1 MSDTRRR
8 GLLIIATAMIVYLSL
23 MVVGISSAAAEEAP
37 GSRCDISASR
47 QGASVTV
54 THLSPLPSP
63 GNVTI
68 NGVLYR
74 SSDWQGD
81 GAGNMV
87 IVATVPANEPAV
99 VHRYLP
105 PPGGECTI
113 TLPAERES
121 KWDRWR
127 DRLDRWHAERAAWR
141 DRWLDH
147 RSDRCCSRWSR

>member
-8 GLLIIATAMIVYLSL
+8 GLLTIAAAMVVYLLL
-23 MVVGISSAAAEEAP
+23 MVVGISSAAAEETP
-37 GSRCDISASR
+37 GSRCDITATRS
-47 QGASVTV
+47 GAVVTV

-68 NGVLYR
+68 NGVDYR
-74 SSDWQGD
+74 SSDWADD

-87 IVATVPANEPAV
+87 IVATVPANEVAV
-99 VHRYLP
+99 IHRYLP

-121 KWDRWR
+121 RWDRWR
-127 DRLDRWHAERAAWR
+127 DRLDRGHAERDAWR